1 MVTYIKRTIFLFS
14 ILLPCVAWHTVLAQN
29 AELKWVVGMGNT
41 RYSTYMTPSM
51 TDFQLDGEGNI
62 YVVGHFDSGNTWL
75 DGTDVDPVHFPCLM
89 SSIYH
94 GLYVAKLDSNG
105 NRVWIKSLRTS
116 LKSDMNNGAYLT
128 ISNLILK
135 DSLLYFDIGLSGQ
148 VQNGYQMCVPPF
160 IWFFD
165 TLFTFPV
172 TPDNPY
178 EGSNYQIP
186 DSLLRFPFTYH
197 RGASFDAFI
206 TMDLHGNIIDYH
218 HSNTSYIY
226 TSYGQTYHGLI
237 SMQDAPCV
245 IDSQKNK
252 HFFFSVMEGRYTM
265 FDDDSTKRIYVPF
278 IDSVN
283 NPHNFIPPSG
293 PATILHNNDS
303 ISGLVHIIVDSD
315 YNIISAKPVF
325 SHVDNPQVFYHR
337 ASRNNQD
344 ILIHRVNILGQ
355 NITIDNE
362 DNIYFRANLQTHDMS
377 LIRAFQL
384 GSTYLD
390 STGGYTPYH
399 QPTPVDYPYHIYLDS
414 VHYIT
419 VENLQASQCIPF
431 IIKYDSQGNIL
442 WCNQLY
448 ADRQDSVALEE
459 IDCRMSVAVDSHY
472 VYVPWFVTNGWT
484 NKFELGINISD
495 SANWWLIPPDT
506 LFHKDYF
513 FDEEHHHRYDAP
525 EIDTPITYNTLPDSL
540 RMRYNRNIIAVY
552 NRETGEFIRYFDPLM
567 MAAPYYDSINK
578 NTWNQFFNHTYL
590 VNRLIMQDGKLYGRE
605 LIRNTVIHPNIF
617 HYRLLQYD
625 TRTDECVV
633 IDSTMHAGGN
643 AHYMGLDGRYIF
655 STYYGEI
662 SRYTPQSPVMDSLSG
677 SLNLNS
683 YSPIFACYYLPDCDT
698 RRQPPCPPVD
708 SLTATRSAPSTIT
721 LAWAPDPAHT
731 AWQVAQLPS
740 TDSLPDSTTWESAL
754 VTETENPSLTLDID
768 TCTLLRVRGICSS
781 GNYGPW
787 SNPVEACPAV
797 GINSQ
802 LSALN
807 FQLTPNPASGSVTVV
822 DSRSGTPL
830 RYVKKI
836 QVISPLGQT
845 LLHLRGTNRFNVS
858 TLPAATYLV
867 KVVTRHSTHLL
878 KLVVE

>member
-1 MVTYIKRTIFLFS
+1 M
-14 ILLPCVAWHTVLAQN
+14 AWHTALAQE
-29 AELKWVVGMGNT
+29 AELKWVEGIGNT

-459 IDCRMSVAVDSHY
+459 MDCRMSVAVDSHY
-472 VYVPWFVTNGWT
+472 VYVPWFVANCWT

-513 FDEEHHHRYDAP
+513 FDEEHLHRYDAP
-525 EIDTPITYNTLPDSL
+525 ELDTPIPYNTLPDSL
-540 RMRYNRNIIAVY
+540 RMSYVRNIIAVY

-662 SRYTPQSPVMDSLSG
+662 SRYTPQSPVMDSLSN
-677 SLNLNS
+677 SYNLNS

-708 SLTATRSAPSTIT
+708 SLTATRTAPSTIS

-740 TDSLPDSTTWESAL
+740 TDSLPDSTAWESAL
-754 VTETENPSLTLDID
+754 VTETETPSLTLDID

-781 GNYGPW
+781 GSYGPW

-807 FQLTPNPASGSVTVV
+807 FQLTPNPATGSVTVV

-830 RYVKKI
+830 RYVKEI

>member
-1 MVTYIKRTIFLFS
+1 MWNT
-14 ILLPCVAWHTVLAQN
+14 AMAQN

-459 IDCRMSVAVDSHY
+459 IDCLMSVAVDSHY

-484 NKFELGINISD
+484 NKFELGIHIRD

-513 FDEEHHHRYDAP
+513 FDEEHLHRYDAP
-525 EIDTPITYNTLPDSL
+525 ELDTPITYNTLPDSL
-540 RMRYNRNIIAVY
+540 RMTYIRNIIAVY

-578 NTWNQFFNHTYL
+578 NTRNQFFNRTYL

-605 LIRNTVIHPNIF
+605 LIRNNIISPSIY

-662 SRYTPQSPVMDSLSG
+662 SRYTPQSPVMDSLSN
-677 SLNLNS
+677 SYNLNS

-708 SLTATRSAPSTIT
+708 SLTATRTAPSTVS
-721 LAWAPDPAHT
+721 LAWLPDPAHT

-740 TDSLPDSTTWESAL
+740 TDSLPDSTAWESAL
-754 VTETENPSLTLDID
+754 VTETETPSLTLDID

-807 FQLTPNPASGSVTVV
+807 FQLTPNPATGSVTVV

-830 RYVKKI
+830 RHVKEI

-845 LLHLRGTNRFNVS
+845 LLHSHGTPRFNVAN
-858 TLPAATYLV
+858 LPAATYLV

>member
-1 MVTYIKRTIFLFS
+1 M
-14 ILLPCVAWHTVLAQN
+14 AWHTALAQE
-29 AELKWVVGMGNT
+29 AELKWVEGIGNT
-41 RYSTYMTPSM
+41 RENTYMTPSM

-377 LIRAFQL
+377 LIRAFKR
-384 GSTYLD
+384 GNTYLD
-390 STGGYTPYH
+390 STGGYTPFH

-448 ADRQDSVALEE
+448 ADRQDSAALEE
-459 IDCRMSVAVDSHY
+459 MDCLMSVAVDSHY
-472 VYVPWFVTNGWT
+472 VYVPWFVANCWT

-513 FDEEHHHRYDAP
+513 FDEEHLHRYDAP
-525 EIDTPITYNTLPDSL
+525 ELDTPITYNTLPDSL
-540 RMRYNRNIIAVY
+540 RMTYIRNIIAVY

-683 YSPIFACYYLPDCDT
+683 YSPIFACYYLPSCDT

-708 SLTATRSAPSTIT
+708 SLTATRTAPSTIT
-721 LAWAPDPAHT
+721 LAWLPDPAHT

-740 TDSLPDSTTWESAL
+740 TDSLPDSTAWESAL
-754 VTETENPSLTLDID
+754 VTETETPSLTLDID

-807 FQLTPNPASGSVTVV
+807 FQLTPNPATGSVTVV

-830 RYVKKI
+830 RYVKEI

-867 KVVTRHSTHLL
+867 KVVTRHTTHLL

>member
-29 AELKWVVGMGNT
+29 AELKWVEGIGNT
-41 RYSTYMTPSM
+41 RSATYMNPSM

-116 LKSDMNNGAYLT
+116 MKGDMNNGAYLEIT
-128 ISNLILK
+128 NLYLQ
-135 DSLLYFDIGLSGQ
+135 DSLLHFNVNICGQ
-148 VQNGYQMCVPPF
+148 ILNGYQMCVPPF
-160 IWFFD
+160 VWFFD
-165 TLFTFPV
+165 TLFTCPV

-178 EGSNYQIP
+178 EGSNYAIP
-186 DSLLRFPFTYH
+186 DSLFQFPFNRY
-197 RGASFDAFI
+197 RGSIGDACI
-206 TMDLHGNIIDYH
+206 TMDLEGNLIDYH
-218 HSNTSYIY
+218 TIQTGYYESYNGQIKIINAGVTS
-226 TSYGQTYHGLI
+226 
-237 SMQDAPCV
+237 APCV
-245 IDSQKNK
+245 MDSQNNR
-252 HFFFSVMEGRYTM
+252 HFFYYLPEGHYTI
-265 FDDDSTKRIYVPF
+265 FDDDSTKRLYVPF
-278 IDSVN
+278 IDSAN
-283 NPHNFIPPSG
+283 NIWNYIPPSG
-293 PATILHNNDS
+293 PATILHKNDS
-303 ISGLVHIIVDSD
+303 ISLLVHVIVDSD
-315 YNIISAKPVF
+315 FNIISAKPVF

-344 ILIHRVNILGQ
+344 VLIGIEIVGN

-377 LIRAFQL
+377 LIRAFKR
-384 GSTYLD
+384 GNTYLD
-390 STGGYTPYH
+390 STGGYTPFH

-459 IDCRMSVAVDSHY
+459 MDCNLSVAVDSHY
-472 VYVPWFVTNGWT
+472 VYVPWFVANCWT
-484 NKFELGINISD
+484 PKWDLGINIYD

-513 FDEEHHHRYDAP
+513 FDEEHLHRYDAP
-525 EIDTPITYNTLPDSL
+525 ELDTPIPYQTLPDSL
-540 RMRYNRNIIAVY
+540 RKTYIRNIIAVY

-578 NTWNQFFNHTYL
+578 NTRNQFFNHTYL

-605 LIRNTVIHPNIF
+605 LIRNNIISPSIY

-662 SRYTPQSPVMDSLSG
+662 SRYTPQSPVMDSLSN
-677 SLNLNS
+677 SYNLNS

-740 TDSLPDSTTWESAL
+740 TDSLPDSTAWESAL
-754 VTETENPSLTLDID
+754 VTETETPSLTLDID

-807 FQLTPNPASGSVTVV
+807 FQLTPNPATGSVTVV

-830 RYVKKI
+830 RYVKEI

-867 KVVTRHSTHLL
+867 KVVTRHSTYLL